1 MDRPGIDKH
10 SLFVGEGV
18 SIEGRIDTS
27 GRIEVHGLVTGDVSA
42 SEVQIGTGGRIEG
55 AIRASR
61 LDISGFAG
69 NSISATDRLL
79 VRGTARLEGDVSYG
93 SIQIDAG
100 ASIVGTIRQQDRV
113 KPESAKQVLAAP
125 DKTAPEQHQEVD
137 PV

>member
-1 MDRPGIDKH
+1 MDRPDIDKH

-18 SIEGRIDTS
+18 TIEGRIDTG

-42 SEVQIGTGGRIEG
+42 SEVQIGAGGRVEG

-100 ASIVGTIRQQDRV
+100 ASIVGTIREQARV
-113 KPESAKQVLAAP
+113 IPEETTPAVYAS
-125 DKTAPEQHQEVD
+125 APELHQVID